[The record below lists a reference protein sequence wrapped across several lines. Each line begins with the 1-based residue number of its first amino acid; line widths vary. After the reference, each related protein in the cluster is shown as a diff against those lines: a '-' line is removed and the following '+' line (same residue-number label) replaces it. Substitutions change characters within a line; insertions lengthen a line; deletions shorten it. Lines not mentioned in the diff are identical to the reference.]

1 MHTKKTVKYICHQ
14 YPSGNCYYFK
24 SEIITHHS
32 WQRLESL
39 QWSTPRPITEKTFLM
54 RKKQGFKIEY
64 VLQKKPPAQII
75 PFKRQLS
82 QS

>member
-1 MHTKKTVKYICHQ
+1 MHTKRTVKYTCHQ
-14 YPSGNCYYFK
+14 YPSGNCYYYK

-32 WQRLESL
+32 WQDLDSL
-39 QWSTPRPITEKTFLM
+39 QWSTPRPITEKTFLK
-54 RKKQGFKIEY
+54 REKQGYKVEY
-64 VLQKKPPAQII
+64 VSHKKSLAKII